1 MLVDL
6 IGLKQMHSTT
16 RYHKETAALQVMLT
30 LVVVMM
36 SPHLLSIHK
45 SSIIQPLASYQAE
58 KKLSVHSYPWFMMGE
73 VFPPSYHI
81 LVVLGLPPMNVAV

>member
-6 IGLKQMHSTT
+6 IGLKQLHSTT

-45 SSIIQPLASYQAE
+45 SSIIQPLASYQVVSREEA
-58 KKLSVHSYPWFMMGE
+58 LGTFLPLVHDG
-73 VFPPSYHI
+73 
-81 LVVLGLPPMNVAV
+81 

>member
-16 RYHKETAALQVMLT
+16 RYHKETALQVMLT

-45 SSIIQPLASYQAE
+45 SSIIQPLASYQVVSREEA
-58 KKLSVHSYPWFMMGE
+58 LDTFLPLVHDG
-73 VFPPSYHI
+73 
-81 LVVLGLPPMNVAV
+81 